1 MLLNATRRSLA
12 ESEVTEDETEKKPSR
27 WRAWRR
33 QRPFVGGVLVIVAGL
48 VMFLSSQLDFGK
60 LHIQLGIEG
69 LQATIVPLAL
79 VLLGALSIFMPAHRI
94 FYGVIT
100 LGLAVYSIVG
110 VNLGG
115 FIVGML
121 LGCAGGITVVSWAP
135 RSGEAASALASGEE
149 QGVRADG
156 EKETA

>member
-1 MLLNATRRSLA
+1 MLLNTTRRSLA
-12 ESEVTEDETEKKPSR
+12 ELEATEDEPEKQSSR

-121 LGCAGGITVVSWAP
+121 LGCVGGITVVSWAP
-135 RSGEAASALASGEE
+135 RSEAASALASGEE

>member
-1 MLLNATRRSLA
+1 MLLTRRSLA
-12 ESEVTEDETEKKPSR
+12 EREATEPDAVEKPSR
-27 WRAWRR
+27 WRTWRR
-33 QRPFVGGVLVIVAGL
+33 QRPFVGGVIVILAGV

-69 LQATIVPLAL
+69 LQATVVPLAL
-79 VLLGALSIFMPAHRI
+79 VLLGALSIFMPTHRI
-94 FYGVIT
+94 FYGVIA

-121 LGCAGGITVVSWAP
+121 LGCVGGITVVSWAP
-135 RSGEAASALASGEE
+135 RSDPASALASGEE
-149 QGVRADG
+149 QEVRENSERKA
-156 EKETA
+156 A

>member
-1 MLLNATRRSLA
+1 MLLNATRRSTA
-12 ESEVTEDETEKKPSR
+12 ERVAPENDAVTKPSR
-27 WRAWRR
+27 WRTWRR
-33 QRPFVGGVLVIVAGL
+33 QRPFVGGVLVIVAGA

-121 LGCAGGITVVSWAP
+121 LGCVGGITVVSWAP
-135 RSGEAASALASGEE
+135 RPDRAASALASGEDQE
-149 QGVRADG
+149 VRDPDERG
-156 EKETA
+156 TA